1 MALPDLRAQIRPARA
16 AHEQALRHLQDVTT
30 QLADLQRALNQA
42 AQNDKPGI
50 QQQIDSVEAADLPAA
65 HAAADLTAAALETAR
80 VAYGTAAAAE
90 PALFATDASAPVLL
104 LPIRL
109 EAVYRPGPP
118 QQLWIR
124 AYPDDIHVD
133 SHEPELTAAER
144 AAGEAY
150 WRDVWAAGS
159 GDAGAP
165 RRDEAWRRL
174 TSAAGRARA
183 PWVAAQ
189 LRPAGS
195 PPPDPTPPDQ
205 APPDPGQFPDRPARA
220 SAWTRAAHTMLLP
233 DKLVFSGYR
242 GGSLVWRVEGGPIPD
257 VLPVSFAPP
266 GSDLKPDR
274 DLPWDDASRWL
285 IDFGTAVAS
294 GMGVKVTLP
303 DEDPSFDVVTAVGV
317 MANLSADDAAARVTA
332 VLAAHRYT
340 DGLELLLAGTPTNN
354 TPDTR
359 SAWRLVADP
368 TPPQVDDARRAAY
381 DAASTQPSAR
391 LARGLGLDGHD
402 LLSVLDGGLQDD
414 EDTIVAL
421 QSLLGTILSWSDD
434 WSPPDDNTGL
444 LRTGLTFLADH
455 FTAFVRSRGPFPV
468 VRVGRQPYGVLPASS
483 LDLWRGTDVN
493 PGIVAVLES
502 FLTYIEEH
510 LQAAV
515 RIGLGQD
522 QDAVLLDI
530 LSRRPSSAAVDLLS
544 AGGGKSPPSLVGAV
558 PANLRFGQRGPSVD
572 HHKLVVSDPAPA
584 QLSALAAQRPIQQ
597 FAQLVSDLQAF
608 LDAVDWT
615 KGTPPDTAMQPF
627 NTRFQALNQAVSPL
641 MDADAV
647 GVFYPM
653 FAPIAEI
660 AFICGFLLNQAIH
673 DPANTDVRT
682 RQLRLGRDRL
692 QQSLQ
697 AAGALEAQASEG
709 FGRLERLVCETL
721 DTTVHR
727 LDAWLTSMATARL
740 ARMRAAAPSGVHVGA
755 FGWLTDLAPADPAAR
770 KKLDGYIVAPSLHH
784 ATTAAV
790 LRSGYLAHSDKSAL
804 AVNLT
809 SRRVRRAV
817 ALLEGV
823 QSDQSLSALLGYQ
836 FERGLHDALLDKYI
850 APFRTRYPLAP
861 QVQAAADGAD
871 PARAAVAARNVVD
884 GEALRLDRV
893 RFDGVPVDGGG
904 LPVDVGTDL
913 TTIQHL
919 LADLDDSVDALG
931 DLLLAESVH
940 HLVGGNPLRAGATV
954 DGLAGG
960 DWLPPELEVIRTP
973 RSVALLSFAV
983 GALVPP
989 DGTSGWTGG
998 RPISA
1003 LEPGLERLA
1012 QTWLGAADSWSFALQ
1027 SGDSVTLQDAGISA
1041 VEALL
1046 TAFAPAD
1053 PASSP
1058 LLRGVL
1064 RSRPGAVLAPEGAS
1078 RYDELAALAG
1088 RWREVL
1094 AAATPLLPSH
1104 IVPGSDAWGAI
1115 DAAELAGRAGAWTD
1129 AVAAAR
1135 DQLRAARTALVA
1147 DPAATSALVAG
1158 LDALAACGVRGS
1170 VCAGDPAD
1178 DRARQALIAQGDGV
1192 LDLLV
1197 ANPPEPVPPVPA
1209 DAVALQS
1216 WFAGLA
1222 GVVTS
1227 LCGDA
1232 VRLLPQVTLG
1242 AAAAA
1247 LDAAN
1252 RPAATPDDTVADWLR
1267 EVGRVRPGAA
1277 AFTESLLA
1285 SELLADSGVPPWQLG
1300 QAPVA
1305 AERPWIALRRFDD
1318 DTPRSAGASCC
1329 VLAGDVT
1336 GGTGAGLVAD
1346 AWTEALPRAGSPPRE
1361 VAGVAFHVDR
1371 PDARAP
1377 QAALLAVPPDAD
1389 RGWRDE
1395 DLHAVVLD
1403 TLELAQVRTLD
1414 LTDLPDLRVIIP
1426 ATWFTS

>member
-1 MALPDLRAQIRPARA
+1 MALTDLRAQIRPART

-42 AQNDKPGI
+42 APNDKPGI
-50 QQQIDSVEAADLPAA
+50 QQQIDSLEATDLPGARAA
-65 HAAADLTAAALETAR
+65 VDSTASALESAR
-80 VAYGTAAAAE
+80 VAYGTAATAE
-90 PALFATDASAPVLL
+90 AQLFATDASAPVLL

-109 EAVYRPGPP
+109 EAVYHPGSP

-165 RRDEAWRRL
+165 RRAEAWRRL
-174 TSAAGRARA
+174 TSAVSGARA
-183 PWVAAQ
+183 QWVAAQ
-189 LRPAGS
+189 LRPVGS
-195 PPPDPTPPDQ
+195 PPPDPTPPGQ
-205 APPDPGQFPDRPARA
+205 APPDPGQFPDPPARP
-220 SAWTRAAHTMLLP
+220 SAWTRAAHTTLLP
-233 DKLVFSGYR
+233 DRLVFSGYL
-242 GGSLVWRVEGGPIPD
+242 GGSLVWRVEGEPIPD

-266 GSDLKPDR
+266 GSDVTPNR
-274 DLPWDDASRWL
+274 ELPWDDASQWL
-285 IDFGTAVAS
+285 VDFDTAVAS

-303 DEDPSFDVVTAVGV
+303 DEITSFDVVTAVGV
-317 MANLSADDAAARVTA
+317 MATLAADDAAARVNDA
-332 VLAAHRYT
+332 LAAHRYT
-340 DGLELLLAGTPTNN
+340 DGLELLPAGTPTNN

-359 SAWRLVADP
+359 SAWRSVADP
-368 TPPQVDDARRAAY
+368 TPPEVDDARRAAY
-381 DAASTQPSAR
+381 DAASAQPSAR
-391 LARGLGLDGHD
+391 LARGLGIDGHD
-402 LLSVLDGGLQDD
+402 VLALLDGGLQDD
-414 EDTIVAL
+414 EDTILAL
-421 QSLLGTILSWSDD
+421 QSLVGTMLSWSDD
-434 WSPPDDNTGL
+434 WSPPDDDSGL

-455 FTAFVRSRGPFPV
+455 FAAFVRSRGPFPV

-483 LDLWRGTDVN
+483 LDLWRASDVN

-502 FLTYIEEH
+502 FLTYAEEH

-530 LSRRPSSAAVDLLS
+530 LSRRPSSGAVDLLS
-544 AGGGKSPPSLVGAV
+544 SGAGKPPPSLVGAV
-558 PANLRFGQRGPSVD
+558 PANLPFAQRGPSVD
-572 HHKLVVSDPAPA
+572 HHKLAVSDPAPA
-584 QLSALAAQRPIQQ
+584 QLSALAAQRPVQQ
-597 FAQLVSDLQAF
+597 FAQLVSDVQAF
-608 LDAVDWT
+608 MDAWDWT
-615 KGTPPDTAMQPF
+615 TGTPPDTAMQPF

-641 MDADAV
+641 AGADAI

-653 FAPIAEI
+653 FAPVAEI
-660 AFICGFLLNQAIH
+660 AYICGVLLNQGAH

-682 RQLRLGRDRL
+682 RQIRLGISRL

-697 AAGALEAQASEG
+697 AAAAVEAQASES
-709 FGRLERLVCETL
+709 FGRLERLLCETL

-740 ARMRAAAPSGVHVGA
+740 TRMRAEGPSGVHVGA
-755 FGWLTDLAPADPAAR
+755 FGWLTDLAPADPATR

-790 LRSGYLAHSDKSAL
+790 LRSGYLVHSDKSSL
-804 AVNLT
+804 AVSLT

-823 QSDQSLSALLGYQ
+823 QSGQALSALLGYQ

-850 APFRTRYPLAP
+850 APFRARYPLAP
-861 QVQAAADGAD
+861 QVQPGGDGAD
-871 PARAAVAARNVVD
+871 AAQAAVAARNVVD
-884 GEALRLDRV
+884 GDALRRDRI
-893 RFDGVPVDGGG
+893 RFDGGEPT
-904 LPVDVGTDL
+904 VDVGTDL
-913 TTIQHL
+913 LTIQHL
-919 LADLDDSVDALG
+919 LADLDDTVDALG
-931 DLLLAESVH
+931 DVLLAESVH

-960 DWLPPELEVIRTP
+960 DWLPPELEVVRTP

-983 GALVPP
+983 GALAPT
-989 DGTSGWTGG
+989 DGASGWAGG
-998 RPISA
+998 RAIAA
-1003 LEPGLERLA
+1003 LEPGLERFA
-1012 QTWLGAADSWSFALQ
+1012 QAWLGDAGVWSLALQ
-1027 SGDSVTLQDAGISA
+1027 DGGSVTLQDAGISA
-1041 VEALL
+1041 VEVLL
-1046 TAFAPAD
+1046 TALAPAN
-1053 PASSP
+1053 PVSSP
-1058 LLRGVL
+1058 LLRGLL
-1064 RSRPGAVLAPEGAS
+1064 RSHPGAALAPEGAS

-1104 IVPGSDAWGAI
+1104 VVPGSAGWDAI
-1115 DAAELAGRAGAWTD
+1115 DATELAGRANTWTD
-1129 AVAAAR
+1129 AVVAAL
-1135 DQLRAARTALVA
+1135 DGLRSARTALVT

-1178 DRARQALIAQGDGV
+1178 DRARQALIAQADGV
-1192 LDLLV
+1192 LDLLA
-1197 ANPPEPVPPVPA
+1197 ANPPAPVPPVSA
-1209 DAVALQS
+1209 DAAARQS

-1222 GVVTS
+1222 GHVTS
-1227 LCGDA
+1227 LCGGA
-1232 VRLLPQVTLG
+1232 LRLLPQVTLG

-1252 RPAATPDDTVADWLR
+1252 RPGATPDDTVADWLR
-1267 EVGRVRPGAA
+1267 EVGRVRPGIA

-1285 SELLADSGVPPWQLG
+1285 SELLARSDVPRWQLA

-1305 AERPWIALRRFDD
+1305 AARPWIALQRFED
-1318 DTPRSAGASCC
+1318 DTPISAGASCC

-1336 GGTGAGLVAD
+1336 GGTGAGLVVD
-1346 AWTEALPRAGSPPRE
+1346 AWAEALPRAGSPPQE
-1361 VAGVAFHVDR
+1361 VVGVAFHVDR

-1414 LTDLPDLRVIIP
+1414 LTDLPDLRVVVP
-1426 ATWFTS
+1426 ATWFGLS